1 VRDRLRF
8 DPVCLG
14 AGAAL
19 IGVGAL
25 IVLDSSGALSVPPGW
40 MAVALTAA
48 VGVILLLS
56 GLVDRA
62 PKRQD

>member
-1 VRDRLRF
+1 MRGPLRF

-19 IGVGAL
+19 ILVGVL
-25 IVLDSSGALSVPPGW
+25 IVLDSAGTLSVPPGW

-48 VGVILLLS
+48 VGAILLLS
-56 GLVDRA
+56 GLVGDDS
-62 PKRQD
+62 KRQD

>member
-1 VRDRLRF
+1 MPDRLKA

-19 IGVGAL
+19 IAVGVL
-25 IVLDSSGALSVPPGW
+25 IVLDSAGALSIPPGW

-48 VGVILLLS
+48 VGVTLLLS
-56 GLVDRA
+56 GLVDGG

>member
-1 VRDRLRF
+1 VRDRLSG

-19 IGVGAL
+19 VVLGVL
-25 IVLDSSGALSVPPGW
+25 IVLDSAGALAVPPGW

-48 VGVILLLS
+48 VGAILLLS
-56 GLVDRA
+56 GLA
-62 PKRQD
+62 AGGPKRHD